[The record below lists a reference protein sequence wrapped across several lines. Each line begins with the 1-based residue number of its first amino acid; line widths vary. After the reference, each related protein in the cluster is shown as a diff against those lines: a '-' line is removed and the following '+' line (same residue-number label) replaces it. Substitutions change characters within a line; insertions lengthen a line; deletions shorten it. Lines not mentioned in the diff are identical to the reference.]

1 MNYKAEL
8 KNLCALSGP
17 AGYERAVS
25 EKVEALFGQFCQ
37 EVWHDSFHN
46 VYARMGRGGPRLMVC
61 AHMDEVG
68 MMVRTIEKD
77 GFLGITKVGG
87 IDPRVLPAHEVVV
100 HGREELFG
108 VIGAKPPHVTTPA
121 EREKMIPL
129 EELYV
134 DLGLPADRVRQLVQ
148 VGDVI
153 SYRAPVIDLAGDAVS
168 GRTLDDRAGV
178 MILLET
184 MAALKDT
191 ALGVEIV
198 FVATVGEEV
207 GSMGAAV
214 AAFDQRPDLGIAID
228 VTHGDTPDA
237 PAGESFPMDRPNIGL
252 GPICHTGWVERLRQ
266 VAREQDIDY
275 SLDVFGGES
284 WTDGDEIQLTAEGIP
299 VALLSLPLRYM
310 HTSVEVIRMD
320 TLKKCARLLTQFILS
335 VSKEG

>member
-1 MNYKAEL
+1 M
-8 KNLCALSGP
+8 
-17 AGYERAVS
+17 
-25 EKVEALFGQFCQ
+25 
-37 EVWHDSFHN
+37 
-46 VYARMGRGGPRLMVC
+46 
-61 AHMDEVG
+61 
-68 MMVRTIEKD
+68 
-77 GFLGITKVGG
+77 
-87 IDPRVLPAHEVVV
+87 
-100 HGREELFG
+100 
-108 VIGAKPPHVTTPA
+108 
-121 EREKMIPL
+121 
-129 EELYV
+129 
-134 DLGLPADRVRQLVQ
+134 
-148 VGDVI
+148 
-153 SYRAPVIDLAGDAVS
+153 
-168 GRTLDDRAGV
+168 
-178 MILLET
+178 
-184 MAALKDT
+184 
-191 ALGVEIV
+191 
-198 FVATVGEEV
+198 ATVGEEV
-207 GSMGAAV
+207 GSLGAAV